1 MIAAT
6 ALVLLVGSP
15 ASGVPDDAFRSRV
28 THVTDGD
35 TAYLRNL
42 DYGKTAA
49 SWPGRSARFIGV
61 DTPEVYGEPECY
73 GEEASAFTKAKL
85 EGRRVKVA
93 YGEDPEDPYDRA
105 LVYIWRKGKLFNAS
119 LVRKGLAKVVIYE
132 PNDRFERRL
141 RRLQREARDAERGLW
156 GAC

>member
-1 MIAAT
+1 MALLAT
-6 ALVLLVGSP
+6 AP
-15 ASGVPDDAFRSRV
+15 ANAVPSDAFRSRV

-35 TAYLRNL
+35 TAYLKNL

-61 DTPEVYGEPECY
+61 DTPEVYGDPECY
-73 GEEASAFTKAKL
+73 GQEASAFTKARL
-85 EGRRVKVA
+85 EGERIKVA

-105 LVYIWRKGKLFNAS
+105 LVYIWRKGKLFNAT
-119 LVRKGLAKVVIYE
+119 LVRKGFARVLIYE
-132 PNDRFERRL
+132 PNERYEARL
-141 RRLQREARDAERGLW
+141 RRLQRQAREAERGLW